1 MLPGPWF
8 SYNANKKIQ
17 ISVETAAKE
26 NFEHY
31 LHTISQYNCKEN
43 YFC

>member
-1 MLPGPWF
+1 MVPGPWF
-8 SYNANKKIQ
+8 SYNVNMKIQ
-17 ISVETAAKE
+17 NSVETAAKE

-31 LHTISQYNCKEN
+31 LCAISQYNCKEN